1 MKGYIKNN
9 TKYKL
14 RIRDGS
20 YVYIEDIQK
29 EILGIMDEVDKICRK
44 YNITYGLIAGSALGM
59 VNYKGFI
66 PWDDDIDVFI
76 KRDDWDKFVKALDKE
91 LSDKYYFHTFTKDN
105 KYNVL
110 IPQMKIRKKGTY
122 VEEENILLDNKCD
135 GNGVFV
141 DVVMYGEVNKNK
153 FVDELFRTIVKLLAI
168 PLVIFDNLGF
178 NLVILKKFIIRIDGF
193 YNKISLGSGIYSQ
206 PITIPWEKFMHEPV
220 FREEDVFPVREYE
233 FEGRKYY
240 SYNNIEGILKSWYG
254 DICLKKWNKD
264 KKMYE
269 ETLDKSK
276 RVSKHIIDVNFESDL
291 PKDKK
296 YKLFLIM
303 FVRFIFMLFI
313 LGIVLCIL
321 DIVFWGRVCIII
333 FMVGLYIVVR

>member
-1 MKGYIKNN
+1 MKGYIKDNN
-9 TKYKL
+9 KYKIK
-14 RIRDGS
+14 IRDGS
-20 YVYIEDIQK
+20 YVYVKDIQK
-29 EILGIMDEVDKICRK
+29 EILGIMDEVDRICRK

-110 IPQMKIRKKGTY
+110 IPQMKIRKTGTY
-122 VEEENILLDNKCD
+122 VEEENILLDNKCS

-153 FVDELFRTIVKLLAI
+153 FIDELFRTIVKIITI
-168 PLVIFDNLGF
+168 PLVILDNVGL
-178 NLVILKKFIIRIDGF
+178 NPVILKKLVISIDKF
-193 YNKISLGSGIYSQ
+193 YNKISCGSDIYSQ
-206 PITIPWEKFMHEPV
+206 PITIPWERFMHEPI
-220 FREEDVFPVREYE
+220 FKKEDVFPVREYE

-254 DICLKKWNKD
+254 DNCLKKWNKD
-264 KKMYE
+264 KKRYE
-269 ETLDKSK
+269 ETLDVSK
-276 RVSKHIIDVNFESDL
+276 RVSKHIIDINFDSDK
-291 PKDKK
+291 PKNKK
-296 YKLFLIM
+296 YKFLLIM
-303 FVRFIFMLFI
+303 FVRFIFVLFV
-313 LGIVLCIL
+313 LGIVLCIM
-321 DIVFWGRVCIII
+321 DIVFWGRICIIS
-333 FMVGLYIVVR
+333 FLAGLYMIVK